1 MIDKNGKVASGSCG
15 VRIGAGLVDF
25 NQVGSFG
32 SSEAIDIQMAIDKE
46 VVNLNDSFQI
56 AWKATNADQCSFY
69 SHPDNEK

>member
-56 AWKATNADQCSFY
+56 A
-69 SHPDNEK
+69 